1 MPKDTLQK
9 HCTKVEKTLTAA
21 GESDIDGAEI
31 AQEIMNLPELPTQTT
46 ALEMLSFLH
55 ENNLQELYPNLWIAL
70 RIAVTLPVTVASAER
85 SFSKLKLIKTY
96 LRSSMA
102 QERLSGL
109 AIISINA
116 EVAQQLSYDVL
127 IDDFASRLV
136 PLLTDLI
143 CSY

>member
-1 MPKDTLQK
+1 MVQM
-9 HCTKVEKTLTAA
+9 
-21 GESDIDGAEI
+21 

-55 ENNLQELYPNLWIAL
+55 ESNLQELYPNLWIAL
-70 RIAVTLPVTVASAER
+70 RIAVTLPVTVASAVQ

-116 EVAQQLSYDVL
+116 EVAQQLSYDDL
-127 IDDFASRLV
+127 IDDFASRK
-136 PLLTDLI
+136 
-143 CSY
+143 CSHC